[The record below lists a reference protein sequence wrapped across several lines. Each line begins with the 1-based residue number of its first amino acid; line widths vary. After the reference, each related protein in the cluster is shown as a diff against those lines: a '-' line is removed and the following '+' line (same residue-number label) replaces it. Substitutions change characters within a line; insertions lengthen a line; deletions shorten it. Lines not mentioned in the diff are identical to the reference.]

1 MTQKT
6 CELNFVCVFD
16 CSHTE
21 FEIRILKQLVFQGN
35 EFMKEWNF
43 FKHVDT
49 ECESI
54 KRGTYPYSPW
64 TYVFRNGID
73 DYTYNITIFG
83 PHDTNAHALI
93 NVTIFSV
100 KPSQLINVNHDFRLY
115 SKKSTF
121 LSHRSQ
127 KFDSSSSRSTSLKLF
142 SKNTS
147 RSDVSLQFGFKT
159 GE

>member
-1 MTQKT
+1 MLT
-6 CELNFVCVFD
+6 LNVNQLKEARTLIRNEHMC
-16 CSHTE
+16 
-21 FEIRILKQLVFQGN
+21 FEMGSTI
-35 EFMKEWNF
+35 
-43 FKHVDT
+43 
-49 ECESI
+49 
-54 KRGTYPYSPW
+54 
-64 TYVFRNGID
+64 
-73 DYTYNITIFG
+73 TYNITIFG

-100 KPSQLINVNHDFRLY
+100 KPSQLINVNHDFRLN

-127 KFDSSSSRSTSLKLF
+127 KFDSSSSRSTSSKLF